1 MQVNRGIQMIE
12 LASGKLTPLKGQ
24 GTLFAFHKVY
34 QLPFISQCPP
44 VPFSARAFVG
54 CSCMLVVGNWG

>member
-1 MQVNRGIQMIE
+1 MME

-34 QLPFISQCPP
+34 QLPFISQCAP
-44 VPFSARAFVG
+44 VPFSARALVG